1 MNGFLLVIIFA
12 VLIIVG
18 VPIAYSI
25 GITAMVGI
33 FSLPGIP
40 AITVPMKMFNGLNNF
55 VLLAVPLF
63 ILCANIMNSGMISK
77 KMIEFATASVGSV
90 PGGLAHANVL
100 VSMLFAGV
108 SGSSTADAA
117 GIGRILIPSMIDTG
131 YDKETSV
138 GVTAAS
144 SVIGI
149 IIPPSIPM
157 VVYAGMAN
165 CDVAAMFMG
174 GLVPGILI
182 GLGMMLVIFIYSFS
196 KNYPV
201 YGKSTFQHFMKCLGD
216 TLPALFTPVIILGG
230 VITGLYTATES
241 AAFAALYAL
250 VVSMF
255 YYKTITLK
263 DLPVIVR
270 DSMLQSAQALFTL
283 SAASAL
289 GELLGYYKISVI
301 VDKFFSGNVS
311 NKYAFLGIV
320 IVFFLIIGTFM
331 DNLPA
336 IILFIPVLLPTALR
350 LGVDAITLGII
361 SVITLAIGLVTPPYG
376 ICLLIS
382 ADIGKLP
389 IGRSFAA
396 VIPYILVILIVLG
409 LIVAFPP
416 LVTTVPQLISG
427 LMNG

>member
-1 MNGFLLVIIFA
+1 MSGIILVILFA

-25 GITAMVGI
+25 AMTAMVGI
-33 FSLPGIP
+33 FSIP
-40 AITVPMKMFNGLNNF
+40 AIPEITVPLKMTNGLNNF

-63 ILCANIMNSGMISK
+63 ILCANIMNSGKISK
-77 KMIEFATASVGSV
+77 KMIDFSTSIVGNV
-90 PGGLAHANVL
+90 RGGLAQSNVL
-100 VSMLFAGV
+100 VSMLFAGI

-165 CDVAAMFMG
+165 CSVASMFLG
-174 GLVPGILI
+174 GLIPGILI
-182 GLGMMLVIFIYSFS
+182 GLGMMLVIFLFSF
-196 KNYPV
+196 KKHYPV
-201 YGKSTFQHFMKCLGD
+201 YGKTTFRYFIKCFLE
-216 TLPALFTPVIILGG
+216 TVPALLTPLIIIGG
-230 VITGLYTATES
+230 VLTGLYTPTES

-250 VVSMF
+250 LISVF
-255 YYKTITLK
+255 YYKTISWK
-263 DLPVIVR
+263 DLPGILKET
-270 DSMLQSAQALFTL
+270 MLQSAQALFTL

-289 GELLGYYKISVI
+289 GELLGYYRVSGL
-301 VDKFFSGNVS
+301 VDSFFASYVTTKGGFI
-311 NKYAFLGIV
+311 AIL

-336 IILFIPVLLPTALR
+336 LILFIPVLMPTALR
-350 LGVDAITLGII
+350 LGVDPITLGII
-361 SVITLAIGLVTPPYG
+361 SVVTLAVGLITPPYG

-382 ADIGKLP
+382 GSIGELP
-389 IGRSFAA
+389 IGRSFKA
-396 VIPYILVILIVLG
+396 VIPYILVIVIVLV
-409 LIVAFPP
+409 LMVMFPP
-416 LVTTVPQLISG
+416 IVTG
-427 LMNG
+427 LPNMLQAALAG